1 MKTTWFLAVT
11 TCWMAAGLLPAQ
23 DYIVKERAKGLRDQN
38 NARQGVPNPPSAP
51 LPVAPGQAASAPA
64 PPNPPS
70 GISPAAQQNI
80 SALQLDL
87 AALTA
92 KPPQPKPA
100 LAKDLLSAVLTTAKP
115 SQESVIQLSL
125 DLEQALAG
133 REISVPNQTRLAR
146 DLNAI
151 INCGALPQETIQK
164 VVADAQV
171 VLQDGGAKHS
181 DATSVADDLKTV
193 ASEVKKA
200 AAK

>member
-1 MKTTWFLAVT
+1 MKKAWFLAVT
-11 TCWMAAGLLPAQ
+11 ACWMAAGLLPAQ
-23 DYIVKERAKGLRDQN
+23 DYLVRERAKGLRDQN
-38 NARQGVPNPPSAP
+38 NARQGVPNPPSPP

-80 SALQLDL
+80 STLQLDL

-92 KPPQPKPA
+92 KPPQPKPP
-100 LAKDLLSAVLTTAKP
+100 LANHLLSAVLTPTKP
-115 SQESVIQLSL
+115 SRDSVIQLAI
-125 DLEQALAG
+125 DLEPALAG
-133 REISVPNQTRLAR
+133 RELSEPNQTRLAR

-151 INCGALPQETIQK
+151 LNCGALPEETIQK
-164 VVADAQV
+164 VIADAQA

-181 DATSVADDLKTV
+181 DATSVAEDLK
-193 ASEVKKA
+193 AIAAKVKKA